1 MIPVVATNSGLV
13 AYDIGLLGNVVSK
26 GSISITVYEDA
37 DCKKLLKKKKTYQFN
52 VGTKKRVTD
61 SIYLKRKQNCY
72 LKLTISKELMVD
84 KEKYDFYLRL
94 QEYSSENRTL
104 KNKETVFSYQNGK
117 GTSVFYKVNVKKT
130 GILTVDTGYDSTSYG
145 TPRITLCNS
154 KKKGISESCGIY
166 ITNSQNVKK
175 KKATPEGE
183 NIFAVSKGT
192 YYLKLSDVKGT
203 YKIRSAFST
212 ITENSGKA
220 KAKAKKL
227 TIGGKW
233 VKGVILPED
242 KKNKYDW
249 YKFTLE
255 ESKRVRI
262 NFRGSTSGKEKLQLE
277 VIPHSGAEFT
287 QRALLSF
294 SGIEQNGSGKS
305 GSEWPEGTYY
315 LRINKTTAK
324 GTGTY
329 RLQIKTY

>member
-1 MIPVVATNSGLV
+1 
-13 AYDIGLLGNVVSK
+13 
-26 GSISITVYEDA
+26 
-37 DCKKLLKKKKTYQFN
+37 
-52 VGTKKRVTD
+52 
-61 SIYLKRKQNCY
+61 
-72 LKLTISKELMVD
+72 MVD
-84 KEKYDFYLRL
+84 RENYEFCLRL

-117 GTSVFYKVNVKKT
+117 GTSVFYKVNVEKT

-154 KKKGISESCGIY
+154 KKKGISESCGIC
-166 ITNSQNVKK
+166 ITNSQKVKK
-175 KKATPEGE
+175 KKATPEGK

-192 YYLKLSDVKGT
+192 YYLKVSDVKGT
-203 YKIRSAFST
+203 YTIQSAFSA
-212 ITENSGKA
+212 ITENSGKS

-233 VKGVILPED
+233 IKGVILSED
-242 KKNKYDW
+242 KKNQYDW
-249 YKFTLE
+249 YKFTME

-287 QRALLSF
+287 SRALLNF
-294 SGIEQNGSGKS
+294 SGIDKNGSGKS
-305 GSEWPEGTYY
+305 GAEWPEGTYY